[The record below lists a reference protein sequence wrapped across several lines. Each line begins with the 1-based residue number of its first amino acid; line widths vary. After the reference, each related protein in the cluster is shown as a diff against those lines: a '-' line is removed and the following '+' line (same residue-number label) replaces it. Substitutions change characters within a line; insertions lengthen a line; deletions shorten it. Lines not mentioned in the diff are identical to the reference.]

1 MPNLLICII
10 SLKLTCLA
18 SLTHLSNQRISFSC
32 SNHLSFTVAPTRTF
46 WYHYPNKRGQLA
58 WNEYRRTQFPRH
70 VYYSRNFTHGHIEGW
85 ARYDSHTCHANL
97 NTIAAKSD
105 HKLDSSAKVGAA
117 VYADDLVSAYVSSL
131 RARFLG
137 PTWCPSGADRT
148 QVGPKLAPWTL
159 LSGLIS
165 KIFSNKKV

>member
-70 VYYSRNFTHGHIEGW
+70 VYYSRNFTYGHLEGW
-85 ARYDSHTCHANL
+85 ARYDSRTCHANL

-117 VYADDLVSAYVSSL
+117 VYADYGNIQYWRSCQRLCKFPESKV
-131 RARFLG
+131 
-137 PTWCPSGADRT
+137 SGANMVPIWGRQDPGGP
-148 QVGPKLAPWTL
+148 QVRPMNFAIWV
-159 LSGLIS
+159 
-165 KIFSNKKV
+165 NQ